1 MSWDTSAFRCP
12 VSRRPPCSPPHFA
25 QGTATSHPG
34 PSLRIL
40 RTLCEVQGRYAKSD
54 GVRGSGGG
62 SGLPDRRLDALVERL
77 LGLAAMRNEAFHSS
91 SPSPTPVRFEHHA
104 DGFGI
109 GTGAPRLSWQLL
121 GQPAEFT
128 PAAYELEL
136 TDAATGEVSTHR
148 ADDAA
153 QVLVDWPFPALGSRA
168 RGSVRVRVAGPDW
181 TPWSEPAPFETT
193 LLAPTDWTAR
203 FISPRTLAAIGEP
216 APVLHRHFELPGD
229 PAGDVSGDRPG
240 DVPGDPAGGIVAA
253 RLYVTALGLQETTLN
268 GARIGDEQL
277 APGWTAYPHRL
288 RFRVHDVTAFV
299 RPGANELEILLGNGW
314 YRGYLGFMGQRALY
328 GDRLAALAQLEV
340 RYADGSVHTVG
351 TDGSWTARRSAVL
364 ADDLYDGQTTD
375 WRLVTVEGRASIARE
390 EPDAVDVLDTDPS
403 RLVPPDGPPV
413 RVVDTVP
420 AVAVTRSPSGR
431 PLVDFGQNVVGWV
444 RLRVRDSEPGQR
456 VTIRHAEVLD
466 GGELGV
472 RPLRAAKATDV
483 HVLAGGTLE
492 VVEPSLTFHGFR
504 YAEIVGAGEVTPAD
518 IEAVVLSSDLRRTG
532 EFRCSEP
539 DVETLHANVVRSM
552 RGNFLDVPTDCPQRA
567 ERLGWTGDIQVFAP
581 TAAFLADCAG
591 FLTSWL
597 ADLAA
602 EQQPDGSVPWV
613 VPDILRTDG
622 PAAAAWGDA
631 ATVLPWTLYQR
642 FGDTQVLAVQFDSM
656 RGWVDR
662 QAALAGPDLVWAG
675 GFQFGDWLDPAAPP
689 DDPFAAQTHPDVV
702 ATAHLAHSARIVA
715 DAATV
720 LGRSTEAG
728 RYGELAAR
736 AAAAFAAEY
745 VSPHGRIASDAPTA
759 YAMALVWDLLADPVQ
774 RAGAGRRLADLVR
787 SGGFRVRTGFV
798 GTPLITDALCVAGEP
813 ALAYRLLLERGCPSW
828 LYPVT
833 MGATT
838 IWERWDSMLPDGSIN
853 PGDMVSFNHYA
864 LGAVADWLHRV
875 VAGLAPAAPG
885 YRELLVRPLPGGG
898 LTSAAA
904 ALDTPYGRAAVEWRR
919 GDGRFVLDVE
929 VPCGAS
935 ATVHVPGQ
943 PEPHRVRH
951 GRHHWEVADIPAE
964 PRTAPRLVRDAVDD
978 PELWAVLT
986 AAAAQLGLVAD
997 AAEVAARL
1005 GPYLDRPVDQLPGAL
1020 VPFNLPDAGGLRAQL
1035 AKTLEQYPQQ
1045 PDRREPSR

>member
-1 MSWDTSAFRCP
+1 MSSQR
-12 VSRRPPCSPPHFA
+12 
-25 QGTATSHPG
+25 
-34 PSLRIL
+34 
-40 RTLCEVQGRYAKSD
+40 
-54 GVRGSGGG
+54 
-62 SGLPDRRLDALVERL
+62 
-77 LGLAAMRNEAFHSS
+77 
-91 SPSPTPVRFEHHA
+91 PTPVRFEHAA
-104 DGFGI
+104 DGFGL
-109 GTGAPRLSWQLL
+109 GARAPRLSWQLP
-121 GQPAEFT
+121 GQPTEFA

-136 TDAATGEVSTHR
+136 TDAATGLVSTQH
-148 ADDAA
+148 AESAA
-153 QVLVDWPFPALGSRA
+153 QVLLDWPFPVLGSRS

-193 LLAPTDWTAR
+193 LLDPADWSAR
-203 FISPRTLAAIGEP
+203 FVSPRTLGGIGEP
-216 APVLHRHFELPGD
+216 APVLRTRFEL
-229 PAGDVSGDRPG
+229 AGDIVS
-240 DVPGDPAGGIVAA
+240 A
-253 RLYVTALGLQETTLN
+253 RLHVTALGLQVTSIN
-268 GARIGDEQL
+268 GARVGDEEL

-288 RFRVHDVTAFV
+288 RFRTHDVTAFL
-299 RPGANELEILLGNGW
+299 RPGGNNLEILLGNGW

-340 RYADGSVHTVG
+340 RHADGSVHTVG

-375 WRLVTVEGRASIARE
+375 WRLLTTEGQTSIAAAV
-390 EPDAVDVLDTDPS
+390 PDTVDVLDLDLS

-420 AVAVTRSPSGR
+420 AVAVTRSPAGR

-444 RLRVRDSEPGQR
+444 RLRVRDSSPGQR
-456 VTIRHAEVLD
+456 VTIRHAEVLE

-483 HVLAGGTLE
+483 HLLAGGALE

-504 YAEIVGAGEVTPAD
+504 YAEIVGAGEVAPAD
-518 IEAVVLSSDLRRTG
+518 VEAVVLSSDLRRTG

-539 DVETLHANVVRSM
+539 DVETLHGNVVRSM

-602 EQQPDGSVPWV
+602 EQQPDGSVPFV
-613 VPDILRTDG
+613 VPDILRTAG

-631 ATVLPWTLYQR
+631 ATVVPWTLYQR
-642 FGDTQVLAVQFDSM
+642 FGDAGVLATQFDSM

-689 DDPFAAQTHPDVV
+689 DDPFAAKTNPDVV

-715 DAATV
+715 DAAAV
-720 LGRSTEAG
+720 LGRPAEAG
-728 RYGELAAR
+728 RYGELADR
-736 AAAAFAAEY
+736 AGAAFATEY
-745 VSPHGRIASDAPTA
+745 VSPAGRIFSDAPTA
-759 YAMALVWDLLADPVQ
+759 YAMALVWDLLVDPVQ
-774 RAGAGRRLADLVR
+774 RAGAARRLADLVR
-787 SGGFRVRTGFV
+787 AGGFRVRTGFV
-798 GTPLITDALCVAGEP
+798 GTPLITDALCLAGEP
-813 ALAYRLLLERGCPSW
+813 ELAYRLLLERGCPSW

-853 PGDMVSFNHYA
+853 PGGMVSFNHYA

-904 ALDTPYGRAAVEWRR
+904 ALDTPYGRASVQWRR
-919 GDGRFVLDVE
+919 AGGRFVLDVE
-929 VPCGAS
+929 VPCGAG
-935 ATVHVPGQ
+935 ATVHLPGQ
-943 PEPHRVRH
+943 PEPLHVRH

-964 PRTAPRLVRDAVDD
+964 PRTTPTVVRDAVDD
-978 PELWAVLT
+978 PALWAVLT
-986 AAAAQLGLVAD
+986 AAAVELGVAPD
-997 AAEVAARL
+997 AVVVAARL
-1005 GPYLDRPVDQLPGAL
+1005 GAYLDRPVEQLPEAV
-1020 VPFNLPDAGGLRAQL
+1020 VPFGLPDAGGLRAQL
-1035 AKTLEQYPQQ
+1035 AKTLEQHLQQ
-1045 PDRREPSR
+1045 SFRTERSP

>member
-1 MSWDTSAFRCP
+1 
-12 VSRRPPCSPPHFA
+12 
-25 QGTATSHPG
+25 
-34 PSLRIL
+34 
-40 RTLCEVQGRYAKSD
+40 
-54 GVRGSGGG
+54 
-62 SGLPDRRLDALVERL
+62 
-77 LGLAAMRNEAFHSS
+77 MRNEAFQSRV
-91 SPSPTPVRFEHHA
+91 PRPAPTPVRFEHVA
-104 DGFGI
+104 DGFGLGI
-109 GTGAPRLSWQLL
+109 GAPRLSWQLP
-121 GQPAEFT
+121 GQAGGF
-128 PAAYELEL
+128 AATGYELEL
-136 TDAATGEVSTHR
+136 TDAATGLISTHR
-148 ADDAA
+148 ADSAE
-153 QVLVDWPFPALGSRA
+153 QVLVDWPFAVLGSRA

-193 LLAPTDWTAR
+193 LLDPADWSAR
-203 FISPRTLAAIGEP
+203 FISPRTLAGIGEP
-216 APVLHRHFELPGD
+216 APILHRYFELPGGARAGGPAGDPATD
-229 PAGDVSGDRPG
+229 PAGEIVS
-240 DVPGDPAGGIVAA
+240 A
-253 RLYVTALGLQETTLN
+253 RLYVTALGLQETTIN
-268 GARIGDEQL
+268 GARVGDEQL

-288 RFRVHDVTAFV
+288 RFRAHDVTAFV
-299 RPGANELEILLGNGW
+299 RPGGNEVEILLGNGW
-314 YRGYLGFMGQRALY
+314 YRGYLGFLGQRALY

-340 RYADGSVHTVG
+340 RYADGSEHMVG
-351 TDGSWTARRSAVL
+351 TDGSWTARRGGIL

-375 WRLVTVEGRASIARE
+375 WRLRTADGRAAIAGE
-390 EPDAVDVLDTDPS
+390 VPDAVDVLDTDLG
-403 RLVPPDGPPV
+403 RLVPPGGPPV
-413 RVVDTVP
+413 RVVDVVP

-431 PLVDFGQNVVGWV
+431 LLVDFGQNVVGWV

-456 VTIRHAEVLD
+456 VTLRHAEVLER
-466 GGELGV
+466 GELGV

-483 HVLAGGTLE
+483 HVLAGGALE

-504 YAEIVGAGEVTPAD
+504 YAEITGAGEVAAAD
-518 IEAVVLSSDLRRTG
+518 VEAVVLSSDLRRTG

-602 EQQPDGSVPWV
+602 EQQPDGAVPFV
-613 VPDILRTDG
+613 VPDILRIAG

-631 ATVLPWTLYQR
+631 ATVVPWTLYQR
-642 FGDTQVLAVQFDSM
+642 FGDAGVLAAQFDSM

-689 DDPFAAQTHPDVV
+689 DDPFAAKTDPDVV
-702 ATAHLAHSARIVA
+702 ATAHLAYSARIVA
-715 DAATV
+715 DAAAV
-720 LGRSTEAG
+720 LRRATDAD

-736 AAAAFAAEY
+736 ARAAFAAEY
-745 VSPHGRIASDAPTA
+745 VSPAGRIVSDAPTA

-774 RAGAGRRLADLVR
+774 RAGAGRRLAHLVR
-787 SGGFRVRTGFV
+787 AGGFRVRTGFV
-798 GTPLITDALCVAGEP
+798 GTPLITDALCLAGEP
-813 ALAYRLLLERGCPSW
+813 ELAYRLLLERGCPSW

-838 IWERWDSMLPDGSIN
+838 TWERWDSMLPDGSIN

-885 YRELLVRPLPGGG
+885 YRALEVRPLPGGG

-904 ALDTPYGRAAVEWRR
+904 ALDTPYGRASVRWRR
-919 GDGRFVLDVE
+919 AGGRFVLDVE

-935 ATVHVPGQ
+935 AAVHLPGQ
-943 PEPHRVRH
+943 PEPHHVRH
-951 GRHHWEVADIPAE
+951 GRHHWEVADISVE
-964 PRTAPRLVRDAVDD
+964 PRPSPRLVRDAVDD
-978 PELWAVLT
+978 PALWAVLT
-986 AAAAQLGLVAD
+986 AAAAELGVAAD
-997 AAEVAARL
+997 AARLAARL
-1005 GPYLDRPVDQLPGAL
+1005 GAHLDRPIGQLPEAV
-1020 VPFNLPDAGGLRAQL
+1020 VPFGLPDADGLRAQL
-1035 AKTLEQYPQQ
+1035 AKTLDQYLQQ
-1045 PDRREPSR
+1045 PVRTERNR